1 MARSRPRAP
10 AGGTDDESGEDLV
23 REGRFGTAGVKVG
36 AEVLVPD
43 LRLLDL
49 LRQGRDAEARRHWRR
64 RRVAPFS
71 DPDMDGKDAWGHVLY
86 DVAHGR
92 VDPFHFER
100 TFGSAALLAKM
111 LADDAT

>member
-1 MARSRPRAP
+1 MSPANLTHANHAASAP
-10 AGGTDDESGEDLV
+10 PAADAHD
-23 REGRFGTAGVKVG
+23 GTAGVKVG
-36 AEVLVPD
+36 AEVIVPD

-64 RRVAPFS
+64 RRTAPFT

-92 VDPFHFER
+92 VDPYHFER
-100 TFGSAALLAKM
+100 SFGSAALLAQT
-111 LADDAT
+111 LAADDT